1 MGRHQSGWLPPG
13 WGHKHRFVIA
23 FVGIVALAFAALAV
37 AALLTSSPT
46 R

>member
-13 WGHKHRFVIA
+13 WDHRQRFVIA

-37 AALLTSSPT
+37 VALIFS